1 MLKERLKE
9 LKQKISLKRENI
21 IPLIFSIIITFLL
34 FLGYSLLGDR
44 FNNSMWIITGIM
56 LVVFIYLI
64 MFIAGFAVM
73 KALFFVAAELSLL
86 IFLAQSYCDVKS
98 RPAGSDEAL
107 QSLLIIGLVY
117 IVYSFFRTLFDISK
131 KNYQPVKNE
140 KWSSQ
145 KVVSV
150 ALFLFFAGVFVWQM
164 YVVVNPVIASL
175 CVYKENL

>member
-1 MLKERLKE
+1 MFNKIITE
-9 LKQKISLKRENI
+9 LKQKNTIKKENI
-21 IPLIFSIIITFLL
+21 IPLIFSIAIAFLF

-44 FNNSMWIITGIM
+44 FNNSIWIITGIM
-56 LVVFIYLI
+56 LAVFIYLI
-64 MFIAGFAVM
+64 MFIASFAVM

-117 IVYSFFRTLFDISK
+117 IIYSFFRTLFDISK

-145 KVVSV
+145 KIVSV
-150 ALFLFFAGVFVWQM
+150 ALFLFFAGVFVWQI
-164 YVVVNPVIASL
+164 YLVVNPVIANL
-175 CVYKENL
+175 CVYK